1 MEFLLDLEF
10 EFGMQPAA
18 PNRFRILSMS
28 AAGRWSRSCSTHPN
42 KPDSHS
48 IFEFWLIPDHFSE
61 PAEAAE
67 HDAGWPQ
74 SKKWF
79 WNFDPIV
86 AEFFF
91 SRSRLST
98 GSLRILKTSTSDFSS
113 SASAESRK
121 LSGIQAC
128 SAAESALKM
137 VDLSRIGQI
146 PVNCTSEVRRSTN
159 WNLKKKPEN
168 FRTFE
173 FSNFRTQFSRK

>member
-48 IFEFWLIPDHFSE
+48 IFEFWLIPDHFSG

-67 HDAGWPQ
+67 HDAGRPH
-74 SKKWF
+74 SKKWL

-86 AEFFF
+86 ADFFF
-91 SRSRLST
+91 SRSRLRP
-98 GSLRILKTSTSDFSS
+98 GSLRIQKTCRSDFSS

-121 LSGIQAC
+121 LSEIQAC
-128 SAAESALKM
+128 SAAESALKL

-146 PVNCTSEVRRSTN
+146 PVNSNSEVRRSTN
-159 WNLKKKPEN
+159 WKFEKTREFAYLRSSRSNKPV
-168 FRTFE
+168 
-173 FSNFRTQFSRK
+173 

>member
-48 IFEFWLIPDHFSE
+48 IFEFWLIPDHFSG

-67 HDAGWPQ
+67 HDTSRPQ
-74 SKKWF
+74 SKKWPR
-79 WNFDPIV
+79 NFDPIV
-86 AEFFF
+86 ADFFF
-91 SRSRLST
+91 SRSSLGP
-98 GSLRILKTSTSDFSS
+98 GSLRIQKTCRSDFSS
-113 SASAESRK
+113 SPSAESGNPR
-121 LSGIQAC
+121 GNRAC
-128 SAAESALKM
+128 SAAESALKL

-146 PVNCTSEVRRSTN
+146 HVNSNSEVRRSTN
-159 WNLKKKPEN
+159 WNFEKT
-168 FRTFE
+168 RE
-173 FSNFRTQFSRK
+173 FSYFCICTQFSTG